1 MEETRLLPLIMPE
14 KRLQE
19 TEEMEDII
27 KIAENETGLTPGEIC
42 GALLESLQGR
52 TLKRVLIIPPDF
64 TRYHSNAGYIT
75 NVYYHYMEERGIE
88 VDILPALGTHE
99 PVSREQARLMFG
111 DIPYE
116 KLIVHDW
123 RNDVV
128 RIGEILPYHMEEIT
142 EHLWKEPVS
151 VEINRRVMDE
161 KYDLIISVGQVV
173 PHEVIGMSNH
183 AKNLFVGV
191 GGSEMIN
198 HSHMVGAVYGMEKV
212 MGKDHSPVRKM
223 FDYSMEHFL
232 KDRPILFVLTV
243 TTAPEGKICT
253 HGLFIGEG
261 RSCLTAAVGLAQ
273 KKNID
278 FVPKGLKKCVVYLDP
293 EEFQSTW
300 LGNKAVYRTR
310 MAMADGGELIILAPG
325 ITRFGEDLQVDRLIR
340 KYGYSGRKQILEA
353 FQKPENQDL
362 RDNMG
367 AAAHLIHGSSD
378 GRFSVVYAVKKIE
391 KEEIRKAGFL
401 AADYDEM
408 SRKYQPEK
416 LQYGYNQVHGEEIYY
431 IPNPAL
437 GLWINRE
444 AFDG

>member
-1 MEETRLLPLIMPE
+1 M
-14 KRLQE
+14 K
-19 TEEMEDII
+19 DIYR
-27 KIAENETGLTPGEIC
+27 IADAESGLTSEEIRE
-42 GALLESLQGR
+42 ALLDSLKGR
-52 TLKRVLIIPPDF
+52 TLRKVLIIPPDF

-75 NVYYHYMEERGIE
+75 NVYYHTLKERGSQ

-99 PVSREQARLMFG
+99 PVSREQAGLMFG

-116 KLIVHDW
+116 ALIPHDW
-123 RNDVV
+123 RGDVV
-128 RIGEILPYHMEEIT
+128 RIGEVPADYMREIT
-142 EHLWKEPVS
+142 EGLWDAPVS

-161 KYDLIISVGQVV
+161 SYDLIISVGQVV

-198 HSHMVGAVYGMEKV
+198 QSHMVGAVYGMERL

-223 FDYSMEHFL
+223 LDYGMEHFL

-243 TTAPEGKICT
+243 TTAPQGNIHT

-261 RSCLTAAVGLAQ
+261 RDCLTEAVRLSQ
-273 KKNID
+273 EKNID
-278 FVPKGLKKCVVYLDP
+278 FVSKGLKKCVVYLDP
-293 EEFQSTW
+293 KEFQSTW

-325 ITRFGEDLQVDRLIR
+325 VTKFGEDPQVDRLLR
-340 KYGYSGRKQILEA
+340 KYGYSGRMQILDA
-353 FQKPENQDL
+353 FGKPENQDL

-378 GRFSVVYAVKKIE
+378 GRFSVVYAVDKISQ
-391 KEEIRKAGFL
+391 EEIRKVGFIP
-401 AADYDEM
+401 ADYGKM
-408 SRKYQPEK
+408 SRKYNPEK
-416 LQYGYNQVHGEEIYY
+416 LRYGWNDVDGEEVFY

-437 GLWINRE
+437 GLWINQE
-444 AFDG
+444 KFDMN